1 VSGPFEGDGYYVTHV
16 RHTFD
21 LKHGFRTR
29 FEAERVTDHSRS
41 LAPES
46 AEPVEEL
53 PGALCHQRG
62 CVGVVGGQ

>member
-53 PGALCHQRG
+53 P
-62 CVGVVGGQ
+62 